1 MLVDV
6 CHKNSPLFF
15 LWKSIGLVDSRTS
28 MSRSMTMISDGLDV
42 FIHKRIEMLPALTV
56 VNSTWNHMPEMRNHT
71 GAHKKLSFGVVV
83 NSPGITEA
91 MGHNFK
97 SIFNRVV
104 APHTAVDVHSL
115 FFKKILRKGVFVV
128 IKFSI
133 SAWFADFGRGSK
145 TLQTV
150 KPTIRTPM
158 QAV

>member
-6 CHKNSPLFF
+6 CHKNPPLFF

-28 MSRSMTMISDGLDV
+28 MSRTMTVISDGFDI
-42 FIHKRIEMLPALTV
+42 FIHERIEMLPALTV
-56 VNSTWNHMPEMRNHT
+56 VNSSWNHMPEMRNHT
-71 GAHKKLSFGVVV
+71 GAHKKLAFGVIVD
-83 NSPGITEA
+83 SPGITKA

-115 FFKKILRKGVFVV
+115 FFKKILRKGVFME
-128 IKFSI
+128 IEFCI
-133 SAWFADFGRGSK
+133 AARFADFGRCCK

-150 KPTIRTPM
+150 KPTIWAPM
-158 QAV
+158 